1 MKIKHCLVL
10 LSSLAT
16 FGIANAIADETRR
29 FTHRETEDETAE
41 WQIELQISGSNVSGT
56 IKTFSL
62 KPLDY
67 PANKVWTIDKESKPD
82 VTVFSGNVV
91 GGSAERQKKLEIK
104 SEGDQP
110 MWISFNN
117 GKASWTML
125 SKTRSLD
132 IIQVPVAYTL
142 GMNHYKKTLNFQLEG
157 SDQIDK
163 PKSNATSAA
172 SDFSKMLV
180 GNWGG
185 GEVVMKFG
193 GDFSYSFE
201 AEGSVFER
209 GKWKFSG
216 DKLMLTTSDG
226 KQDTAS
232 VKFISQ
238 NALTWKNRQG
248 NVTRMVRL

>member
-1 MKIKHCLVL
+1 MKIKYHLAL
-10 LSSLAT
+10 LSSLVT
-16 FGIANAIADETRR
+16 FGMANAKVDDTQRAHPEK
-29 FTHRETEDETAE
+29 EDETAE
-41 WQIELQISGSNVSGT
+41 WQIEGI
-56 IKTFSL
+56 
-62 KPLDY
+62 
-67 PANKVWTIDKESKPD
+67 
-82 VTVFSGNVV
+82 
-91 GGSAERQKKLEIK
+91 ER
-104 SEGDQP
+104 
-110 MWISFNN
+110 
-117 GKASWTML
+117 
-125 SKTRSLD
+125 
-132 IIQVPVAYTL
+132 
-142 GMNHYKKTLNFQLEG
+142 LN
-157 SDQIDK
+157 K

-172 SDFSKMLV
+172 SDYSKMLV

-193 GDFSYSFE
+193 GEFSYSFE

-216 DKLMLTTSDG
+216 DKLMLTTAEG